1 MATNKKF
8 HIIVTT
14 VLVVITVLITTVVLR
29 KHVFSINN
37 KLKGTGN
44 ENVIS
49 IPSHESLDA
58 DDSGSYSGSNSISG
72 SNLDSD
78 SDFDFDFDFTKDFG
92 VYMDLD
98 FIHKVFGLK
107 ISSDSGSASDSG
119 LTSKSGSQQASIT
132 RDDDWLYRQPPPD
145 LTQIVE
151 GKYESC
157 TGDVF
162 GKAVN
167 WNRVNRYCHHI
178 IDTNL
183 VNSFFQTTNNIGF
196 KHCRAHEYNENVPK
210 SELRPCWPKSYSH
223 LFREPFDEF
232 VWSDTTVGNWL
243 QDQIGF
249 RDIPF
254 TSYRLQCYA
263 RKSLKMSRSDMKQW
277 YDSQSG
283 CGDSLVGFMLQES

>member
-1 MATNKKF
+1 M
-8 HIIVTT
+8 
-14 VLVVITVLITTVVLR
+14 VV
-29 KHVFSINN
+29 S
-37 KLKGTGN
+37 
-44 ENVIS
+44 
-49 IPSHESLDA
+49 
-58 DDSGSYSGSNSISG
+58 
-72 SNLDSD
+72 
-78 SDFDFDFDFTKDFG
+78 
-92 VYMDLD
+92 
-98 FIHKVFGLK
+98 
-107 ISSDSGSASDSG
+107 SAS
-119 LTSKSGSQQASIT
+119 T
-132 RDDDWLYRQPPPD
+132 D

-167 WNRVNRYCHHI
+167 WKRVNRYCHHI

-196 KHCRAHEYNENVPK
+196 KHCRAHEYNEDVPK

-283 CGDSLVGFMLQES
+283 CGDSLVGFMLQDT